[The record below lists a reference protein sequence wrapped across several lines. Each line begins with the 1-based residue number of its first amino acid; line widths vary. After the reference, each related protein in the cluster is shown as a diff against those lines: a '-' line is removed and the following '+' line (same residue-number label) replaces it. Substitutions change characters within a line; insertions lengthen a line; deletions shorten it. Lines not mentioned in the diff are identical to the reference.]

1 VAQATELV
9 HLTLAE
15 WAVLGALGKKHSHGF
30 ALVKVLAPRGQFGRI
45 WSVPTPVV
53 YRAINNLRTA
63 GLIETVGAEP
73 SDEGPTRTLLGLTP
87 DGKRQLDRWLAT
99 PVAHMR
105 EVRSELLLKLAVLA
119 DLNRK
124 PERLAA
130 AQLKR
135 FAPVLAALE
144 ARADTE
150 TGFDAT
156 LAEWRVE
163 SARSTIHFLE
173 SLATTR
179 AATTGHSAPGSL
191 ARDV

>member
-1 VAQATELV
+1 MATRRRQTRTGSANVCGVAVATELA

-30 ALVKVLAPRGQFGRI
+30 ALVKSLAPGGQFGRI

-53 YRAINNLRTA
+53 YRAINNLRSA
-63 GLIETVGAEP
+63 GLIEAVGAEP
-73 SDEGPTRTLLGLTP
+73 SDAGPTRTLLALTP
-87 DGKRQLDRWLAT
+87 DGRRQLDRWLAT

-105 EVRSELLLKLAVLA
+105 EVRGELLLKLAVLA
-119 DLNRK
+119 HLSRK
-124 PERLAA
+124 PDRLVG

-135 FAPVLAALE
+135 FAPVVAALE
-144 ARADTE
+144 ARADAE

-163 SARSTIHFLE
+163 SARATIQFLTH
-173 SLATTR
+173 LGNR
-179 AATTGHSAPGSL
+179 
-191 ARDV
+191 